1 MIDVL
6 MIALQFAPVQT
17 TGAFRS
23 LEFVKRLP
31 SLGIRPTVLTIDP
44 EQASVIWGSK
54 INPDLSTGLPKV
66 VDIRFLR
73 EPRVLAN
80 ETKAAQLWRMLTSFN
95 DTFEFRFAPS
105 LDAALAELSKEERRF
120 AAVYASA
127 PPFGSTMLGKRA
139 AKALGLPYIL
149 DMRDAWAQWSPSPSI
164 SRLHYARKQRDE
176 ARVFAAADAIVGVTP
191 ELTNLFAASH
201 PSLPRE
207 RFRTI
212 PNGISGVA
220 DLPEAAEW
228 CDDAATIDIGYVGN
242 FYWTPPKRP
251 SLRAPHRYLQYD
263 PGTEDWSYRSPLP
276 FFRAWAALDKLAPE
290 IGNRF
295 RFHHVGNTPDWL
307 MSMAEEHGVANRCN
321 NYGQLPRHGI
331 ADFLGRMTGLLG
343 TSMKRIGGL
352 DYCLASKSFEY
363 LASGKPTLAF
373 VCSGTQKR
381 FFEEVGGAMILD
393 PDDPWGAASQLQ
405 ALAGRK
411 RSFPI
416 HKEPLMFYDHDGTAR
431 QMAALMYEV
440 SGIQAGE
447 GGPNAA

>member
-23 LEFVKRLP
+23 VEFVKRLP
-31 SLGIRPTVLTIDP
+31 SLGIRPTVLTIEP
-44 EQASVIWGSK
+44 EQASVILGGR
-54 INPDLSTGLPKV
+54 INPDLSKGLPKA
-66 VDIRFLR
+66 VDVRFLR
-73 EPRVLAN
+73 EPRVLVN

-95 DTFEFRFAPS
+95 DTFERRFAPS
-105 LDAALAELSKEERRF
+105 LEATLTELPKEEHRF

-127 PPFGSTMLGKRA
+127 PPFGSTMLGMRA
-139 AKALGLPYIL
+139 AQALGLPYIL

-164 SRLHYARKQRDE
+164 SRLHYARKLRDE
-176 ARVFAAADAIVGVTP
+176 AHVFAAADAIVSVTP
-191 ELTNLFAASH
+191 ELTNLFASSH

-212 PNGISGVA
+212 TNGISGVA
-220 DLPEAAEW
+220 GIPEAAEW
-228 CDDAATIDIGYVGN
+228 SDDAATIDIGYVGS

-276 FFRAWAALDKLAPE
+276 FFRAWVALDKLAPE
-290 IGNRF
+290 IGNRL

-307 MSMAEEHGVANRCN
+307 MPMAVEHGVADRCISH
-321 NYGQLPRHGI
+321 GQLPRQEVT
-331 ADFLGRMTGLLG
+331 DFLSRMTGLLA

-363 LASGKPTLAF
+363 LASGKPVLAF
-373 VCSGTQKR
+373 VCPGTQKR

-411 RSFPI
+411 RRFPI
-416 HKEPLMFYDHDGTAR
+416 QKEPLMAYDHDGTAR

-440 SGIQAGE
+440 SGKQSAE
-447 GGPNAA
+447 GFPNAA